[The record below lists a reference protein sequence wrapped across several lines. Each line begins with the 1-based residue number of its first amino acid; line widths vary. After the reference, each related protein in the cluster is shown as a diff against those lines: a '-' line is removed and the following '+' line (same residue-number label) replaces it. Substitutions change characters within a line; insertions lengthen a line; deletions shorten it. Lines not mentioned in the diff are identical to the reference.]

1 MGKARSG
8 KELLIRD
15 HQTAVTIGVALYLAG
30 TLVLW
35 DAYEHRG
42 ASRPFILRWLP
53 GA

>member
-1 MGKARSG
+1 MAR
-8 KELLIRD
+8 KQLLFKN
-15 HQTAVTIGVALYLAG
+15 QKSAVMLGVGLYLAG

-42 ASRPFILRWLP
+42 KGRPFAFRFLP

>member
-1 MGKARSG
+1 MGRRSDVLV
-8 KELLIRD
+8 KD
-15 HQTAVTIGVALYLAG
+15 QQTAVMIGVGLYLAG

-42 ASRPFILRWLP
+42 KSRPFIFRWLP